1 MHPIVQKI
9 KEAGVVGAGG
19 AGFPTYVKLDC
30 QAQVVIINGAEC
42 EPLLRVDQ
50 QLMVRHPEALV
61 AGLKLACEATGSAQ
75 GVIALKAKYHDAIDA
90 LKPFVDQE
98 SIITLKLLKNV
109 YPAGD
114 EQYIVREVTGKTVPE
129 AGLPIHVG
137 AVVINVETALNIL
150 GAVGDQPVLE
160 KYVTVTGAVK
170 APATFRVPLGTSLK
184 ALLAMAGGPTL
195 DQFAVVD
202 GGPMMGR
209 LCNPEE
215 TCVTKTSK
223 GYIVLPTDHPVILSK
238 VKTAERSLKEA
249 KDLCCQCNLCTD
261 VCPRYLQGHKLRPSH
276 MMRLAAY
283 GTAGPD
289 SSATEALLCCECV
302 LCEQACLF
310 GLQPWKVNIALKKKL
325 REHGMQLPNPDKNP
339 EPHPYRDLRGFPV
352 PRLVA
357 RLDLNRFEAVAAFSD
372 RPVPTE
378 TITLLARQHVGAPGR
393 LQVEAGSL
401 VTRGQLI
408 FAMAENGIG
417 APVHTG
423 VTGMVTYAD
432 DHKVMIRSVL

>member
-1 MHPIVQKI
+1 MHAIIEKI
-9 KEAGVVGAGG
+9 RNAGVVGAGG

-50 QLMVRHPEALV
+50 QLMEKYPENLV
-61 AGLKLACEATGSAQ
+61 KGLRQACEATGARQ
-75 GVIALKAKYHDAIDA
+75 GVIALKAKYHKAIAA
-90 LKPFVDQE
+90 LSPIVEQYPE
-98 SIITLKLLKNV
+98 ISLKLLKNV

-137 AVVINVETALNIL
+137 AVVINVETALNIQK
-150 GAVGDQPVLE
+150 AVDDQPVME
-160 KYVTVTGAVK
+160 KYVTVTGAVNT
-170 APATFRVPLGTSLK
+170 PATFRVPLGTSLQT
-184 ALLAMAGGPTL
+184 LLAMAGGVAL
-195 DQFAVVD
+195 ADFAVVD

-209 LCNPEE
+209 FCDPE
-215 TCVTKTSK
+215 TAGVTKTSK
-223 GYIVLPTDHPVILSK
+223 GYIVLPPDHPVIRSK
-238 VKTAERSLKEA
+238 LKSTERSLKEA

-261 VCPRYLQGHKLRPSH
+261 VCPRYLQGHRLRPSH

-325 REHGMQLPNPDKNP
+325 REAGLRLPNPNQEP
-339 EPHPYRDLRGFPV
+339 EAHPYRDLRGFPV

-357 RLDLNRFEAVAAFSD
+357 RLDLNRFEAEAPLSEQLPPAETVTLRAA
-372 RPVPTE
+372 
-378 TITLLARQHVGAPGR
+378 QNVGAPGA
-393 LQVEAGSL
+393 LQVEAGAL
-401 VTRGQLI
+401 VIKGQLI
-408 FAMAENGIG
+408 YAMPEIGIG

-423 VTGMVTYAD
+423 VAGMVTYAD
-432 DHKVMIRSVL
+432 DHKVMIRSAQ

>member
-1 MHPIVQKI
+1 MHPIVEKI

-30 QAQVVIINGAEC
+30 QAKVVIINGAEC

-50 QLMVRHPEALV
+50 QLMVRFPEAMIQ
-61 AGLKLACEATGSAQ
+61 GLRLACQATGAEK

-90 LKPFVDQE
+90 LTPWVDRYPE
-98 SIITLKLLKNV
+98 ISLKLLKNV

-150 GAVGDQPVLE
+150 KAMADQPVID
-160 KYVTVTGAVK
+160 KYVTVTGAVET
-170 APATFRVPLGTSLK
+170 PATFQVPLGTSLK
-184 ALLAMAGGPTL
+184 VLLSMAGGVTL
-195 DQFAVVD
+195 EDYAVVD

-209 LCNPEE
+209 LCDPE
-215 TCVTKTSK
+215 TASVTKTSK
-223 GYIVLPTDHPVILSK
+223 GYIVLPVDHSVVLSK
-238 VKTAERSLKEA
+238 LKSAERSLKEA

-289 SSATEALLCCECV
+289 SSAAEALLCCECV

-310 GLQPWKVNIALKKKL
+310 GLQPWKVNISLKKKL
-325 REHGMQLPNPDKNP
+325 RELGVKLQNPDQNP
-339 EPHPYRDLRGFPV
+339 EPHPYRDVRGFPV

-357 RLDLNRFEAVAAFSD
+357 RLDLNRFEAEAAFSEKAS
-372 RPVPTE
+372 PAE
-378 TITLLARQHVGAPGR
+378 TVTLSARQNVGGTGK
-393 LQVEAGSL
+393 LQVAAGAI
-401 VTRGQLI
+401 VMKGQLI
-408 FAMAENGIG
+408 YAMPENGIG
-417 APVHTG
+417 APVHSG

-432 DHKVMIRSVL
+432 DHRVMIRTAQ

>member
-1 MHPIVQKI
+1 MHEIVRKV

-30 QAQVVIINGAEC
+30 QAKVVIINGAEC

-50 QLMVRHPEALV
+50 QLMVRFPEAVV
-61 AGLKLACEATGSAQ
+61 AGLKLACEATGAPE

-90 LKPFVDQE
+90 LEPYVKAQQGI
-98 SIITLKLLKNV
+98 SLKLLKNV

-137 AVVINVETALNIL
+137 AVVINVETALNIQ
-150 GAVGDQPVLE
+150 GAMEGQPVMD

-170 APATFRVPLGTSLK
+170 YPATFQVPLGTSLRT
-184 ALLAMAGGPTL
+184 LLTMVGGVTL
-195 DQFAVVD
+195 AEYAVVD

-209 LCNPEE
+209 LCDSKTAN
-215 TCVTKTSK
+215 VTKTSK
-223 GYIVLPTDHPVILSK
+223 GYIILPVDHPVILSK
-238 VKTAERSLKEA
+238 LKTADRSLKDA

-289 SSATEALLCCECV
+289 SSAMEALLCCECV

-325 REHGMQLPNPDKNP
+325 RELGASYPNPNQDP
-339 EPHPYRDLRGFPV
+339 EPHPYRDVRGFPV
-352 PRLVA
+352 PRLTA
-357 RLDLNRFEAVAAFSD
+357 RLDLGRFEAEAGFSD
-372 RPVPTE
+372 DKPRHE
-378 TITLLARQHVGAPGR
+378 TVSLNAKQNVGSTGK
-393 LQVEAGSL
+393 LQVEAGNL
-401 VTRGQLI
+401 VMKGQMI
-408 FAMAENGIG
+408 YAMPENGIG
-417 APVHTG
+417 VPLHSG
-423 VTGMVTYAD
+423 VTGLVTYAD
-432 DHKVMIRSVL
+432 DHKVMIRTAQ

>member
-61 AGLKLACEATGSAQ
+61 EGLKLACEATGAPE
-75 GVIALKAKYHDAIDA
+75 GVIALKGKYHDAIDA
-90 LKPFVDQE
+90 LKPFVDME
-98 SIITLKLLKNV
+98 PTITLKLLKNV

-137 AVVINVETALNIL
+137 AVVINVETALNIVEAM
-150 GAVGDQPVLE
+150 GGKPVAD
-160 KYVTVTGAVK
+160 KYVTVTGAVR
-170 APATFRVPLGTSLK
+170 ASATFRVPLGTSLK
-184 ALLAMAGGPTL
+184 TLLAMAGGVTL
-195 DQFAVVD
+195 DRFAVVD

-209 LCNPEE
+209 LCDPG
-215 TCVTKTSK
+215 TACVTKTSK
-223 GYIVLPTDHPVILSK
+223 GYIVLPEDHPVILSK
-238 VKTAERSLKEA
+238 LKPAERSLKEA

-325 REHGMQLPNPDKNP
+325 REHGMSLPSPKKNP

-357 RLDLNRFEAVAAFSD
+357 RLDLNRFESPAGFSSQTA
-372 RPVPTE
+372 PAE
-378 TITLLARQHVGAPGR
+378 TVTLLSRQHVGAPGK
-393 LQVEAGSL
+393 LLVEVGSL
-401 VTRGQLI
+401 VTKDQLI
-408 FAMAENGIG
+408 YAMTESGIG
-417 APVHTG
+417 APVHSG
-423 VTGMVTYAD
+423 VTGLVTYAD
-432 DHKVMIRSVL
+432 DHKVMIRSAQ

>member
-1 MHPIVQKI
+1 MHEIVQKI

-50 QLMVRHPEALV
+50 QLMTRFPEELV
-61 AGLKLACEATGSAQ
+61 AGLRLACEATGAVA

-90 LKPFVDQE
+90 LEPFVKQFPE
-98 SIITLKLLKNV
+98 ISLKRLKNV

-150 GAVGDQPVLE
+150 KALSDQPVID
-160 KYVTVTGAVK
+160 KFVTITGAVK
-170 APATFRVPLGTSLK
+170 TPATFQVPLGTSLK
-184 ALLAMAGGPTL
+184 TLLTMAGGVTL
-195 DQFAVVD
+195 ANYAVVD

-209 LCNPEE
+209 LCDPE
-215 TCVTKTSK
+215 TAWVTKTSK
-223 GYIVLPTDHPVILSK
+223 GYIVLPADHPVILSK
-238 VKTAERSLKEA
+238 LKSTERSLKEA

-310 GLQPWKVNIALKKKL
+310 GLQPWKVNIALKKQL
-325 REHGMQLPNPDKNP
+325 RAMGVRLPNPDQNP

-357 RLDLNRFEAVAAFSD
+357 RLDLNRFEAEAAFSEQA
-372 RPVPTE
+372 PPAE
-378 TITLLARQHVGAPGR
+378 TVTLHGRQHVGAPGG
-393 LQVEAGSL
+393 LQVETGSL
-401 VTRGQLI
+401 VMKGQLI
-408 FAMAENGIG
+408 YAMPENGIG
-417 APVHTG
+417 APVHAG
-423 VTGMVTYAD
+423 VTGMVTFAD
-432 DHKVMIRSVL
+432 DHKVMIRTAQ